1 MRALMR
7 EMRHAPKTLSL
18 VVKDGRLN
26 ATEDDGTVIALP
38 LNDKKTKVE
47 LGGEPI
53 EARAKWDGAN
63 IVTEWSAARVKLT
76 RTYASSA
83 DGKVLTVRV
92 APEEKKGGPPPRPPM
107 TLIYDRE

>member
-1 MRALMR
+1 MDGALVSAAR
-7 EMRHAPKTLSL
+7 RVSALACL
-18 VVKDGRLN
+18 VVAGACANETSTRTD
-26 ATEDDGTVIALP
+26 TVDPQAGAREY
-38 LNDKKTKVE
+38 V
-47 LGGEPI
+47 

-63 IVTEWSAARVKLT
+63 IVTEWSAANMKLT

-107 TLIYDRE
+107 TLVYDRE

>member
-1 MRALMR
+1 MER
-7 EMRHAPKTLSL
+7 EPQTGVGGVDAFPIKPCMFRSMDSGANWTLQ
-18 VVKDGRLN
+18 
-26 ATEDDGTVIALP
+26 
-38 LNDKKTKVE
+38 
-47 LGGEPI
+47 
-53 EARAKWDGAN
+53 DGAN